1 MDNTKGEYEVV
12 ISTVAPPS
20 VDKEY
25 LDNYIKD
32 RLKLLF
38 RDRSYFI
45 SSCFM
50 FTNLICPNGDIELV
64 NSMSKNK
71 LC

>member
-38 RDRSYFI
+38 RDNHLNIIF
-45 SSCFM
+45 
-50 FTNLICPNGDIELV
+50 DIKSV
-64 NSMSKNK
+64 TKTPI
-71 LC
+71 